1 MRKDKIFSFLYK
13 KGILLHNKFG
23 IIIRLNGGIM
33 LSIWLFLIGF
43 GMAIIGFMYIILYL
57 NYLSIGYSFIDY
69 IKIIFT
75 NGECLLSIIG
85 LIIIYFVI
93 GKER

>member
-1 MRKDKIFSFLYK
+1 MIE
-13 KGILLHNKFG
+13 
-23 IIIRLNGGIM
+23 IIIRLIGDIM
-33 LSIWLFLIGF
+33 LSIWLFLVGF

-57 NYLSIGYSFIDY
+57 NYLSVGYSFLDY

-75 NGECLLSIIG
+75 NMESLLGFVG

>member
-1 MRKDKIFSFLYK
+1 M
-13 KGILLHNKFG
+13 FG

-57 NYLSIGYSFIDY
+57 NYLSVGYGFTQY
-69 IKIIFT
+69 LKIIFT
-75 NGECLLSIIG
+75 NGECLLAFIG

-93 GKER
+93 CKER